1 MMMASIRI
9 KLHGKTLKIQQVRT
23 SKRKKK
29 RKRPPRSNKIERSTT
44 TSTGIRFK
52 LNYRI
57 YWVT

>member
-9 KLHGKTLKIQQVRT
+9 KLHGKTLKSQQGRI
-23 SKRKKK
+23 SKKK
-29 RKRPPRSNKIERSTT
+29 KKKKRPPRSNKIEGSTIT
-44 TSTGIRFK
+44 LTGIRFN